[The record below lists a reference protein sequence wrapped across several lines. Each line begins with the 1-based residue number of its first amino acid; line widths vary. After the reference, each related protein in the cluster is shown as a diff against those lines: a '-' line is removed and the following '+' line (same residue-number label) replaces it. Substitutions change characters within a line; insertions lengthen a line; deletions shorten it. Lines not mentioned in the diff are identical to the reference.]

1 MAANFLQVSADDAPA
16 VLSKSDAAAVLDAVR
31 ETRGARS
38 TVTVVAGAATAPL
51 RRHHHFKFGFTSGVV
66 PYEMEGEG
74 ENVKILKVA
83 LAETGELVPATS
95 LCQFVRQAASES
107 LEVYREIQR
116 RGLRMPLEL
125 PIDAP
130 YKEAVGTFTGIDKGM
145 VKWRRY
151 NEQDLS
157 FYPWEVFPGEPTGR
171 ILSFLVDAA
180 AIAALAERQA
190 SADAAARS
198 LAPALSDDALG
209 GVLPFVGAL
218 PRTDE
223 EAVAFLRGECSTAC
237 GGAGADGTYLEVA
250 ESEDPT
256 KGRLLAEV
264 ILFSTH
270 EGEFSYVG
278 TLSEEEPREDHY
290 TFAAGG
296 SSEPVVSMVSERVKL
311 HCEHLMR
318 ACARLAAESA
328 ELRIPRRPPM
338 AMADEID
345 ENIDRRFAEYVQ
357 RRAAAPPPDSDDD
370 LYNEAFGTLG
380 PPPPPHPSEASLA
393 TAFAALSGVSAPAPA
408 PDDGYDASLEA
419 MF

>member
-1 MAANFLQVSADDAPA
+1 MAANFQEALLCNAGA

-95 LCQFVRQAASES
+95 LCQFVRQAASEQ
-107 LEVYREIQR
+107 LAVYREIQR
-116 RGLRMPLEL
+116 RGLRMPREL

-171 ILSFLVDAA
+171 TLSFLVDAA
-180 AIAALAERQA
+180 AIASLARRQA

-198 LAPALSDDALG
+198 LSPALSDDALG

-223 EAVAFLRGECSTAC
+223 EAIAFLRGECSTAC

-264 ILFSTH
+264 ILFSTR

-290 TFAAGG
+290 VFAAAG
-296 SSEPVVSMVSERVKL
+296 SSEPVVSMASERVTL
-311 HCEHLMR
+311 HHKFLAR

-328 ELRIPRRPPM
+328 ELRIPRR
-338 AMADEID
+338 
-345 ENIDRRFAEYVQ
+345 
-357 RRAAAPPPDSDDD
+357 AAAPPLPGSDEHLAEID
-370 LYNEAFGTLG
+370 EAFEALG

-393 TAFAALSGVSAPAPA
+393 AAFAALSGVSAPAPA

>member
-1 MAANFLQVSADDAPA
+1 MAANFQEALLCNAGA

-95 LCQFVRQAASES
+95 LCQFVRQAASEQ
-107 LEVYREIQR
+107 LDVYREIQR
-116 RGLRMPLEL
+116 RGLRMPREL

-171 ILSFLVDAA
+171 TLSFLVDAA
-180 AIAALAERQA
+180 A
-190 SADAAARS
+190 RS
-198 LAPALSDDALG
+198 LSPALSDDALG

-264 ILFSTH
+264 ILFSTR

-290 TFAAGG
+290 VFAAAG
-296 SSEPVVSMVSERVKL
+296 SSEPVVSMASERVKL
-311 HCEHLMR
+311 HHEFLKR
-318 ACARLAAESA
+318 ACARLAAGSA
-328 ELRIPRRPPM
+328 ELRIPRR
-338 AMADEID
+338 
-345 ENIDRRFAEYVQ
+345 
-357 RRAAAPPPDSDDD
+357 AAAPPLPGSDEHLAEID
-370 LYNEAFGTLG
+370 EAFEALG
-380 PPPPPHPSEASLA
+380 PPPPPQPSEASLA
-393 TAFAALSGVSAPAPA
+393 AAFAALAAPAPA

>member
-1 MAANFLQVSADDAPA
+1 MAANFQEALLCNAGA

-51 RRHHHFKFGFTSGVV
+51 RRHHHFKFGFTGGVV

-116 RGLRMPLEL
+116 RGLRMPREL

-198 LAPALSDDALG
+198 LSPALSDDALG

-223 EAVAFLRGECSTAC
+223 EAIAFLRGECSTAC

-264 ILFSTH
+264 ILFSTR

-290 TFAAGG
+290 VFAAAG
-296 SSEPVVSMVSERVKL
+296 SSEPVVSMASERVKL
-311 HCEHLMR
+311 HHEFLKR
-318 ACARLAAESA
+318 ACARLAAGSA
-328 ELRIPRRPPM
+328 ELRIPRR
-338 AMADEID
+338 
-345 ENIDRRFAEYVQ
+345 
-357 RRAAAPPPDSDDD
+357 AAAPPLPGSDEHLAEID
-370 LYNEAFGTLG
+370 EAFEALG

-393 TAFAALSGVSAPAPA
+393 AAFAALSGVSAPAPA